1 MKFEER
7 FKPGDIICADNFH
20 NGKCMIVAELK
31 QSIHSNIFD
40 RSIGV
45 EYKYTC
51 DDLVIDNQRWSAY
64 EHGGSFGSEY
74 NWRIATDDDIV
85 KYLSRFV
92 RIPLGKIGEYYTA
105 YLNDDGIMFNIDIG
119 QLNADELVDLGII
132 INRYVITEAQDE
144 ENKELKDA
152 YDKLLAGL
160 LYK

>member
-1 MKFEER
+1 MKFQDK

-31 QSIHSNIFD
+31 QSTYRAEN
-40 RSIGV
+40 
-45 EYKYTC
+45 KYTC

-64 EHGGSFGSEY
+64 EHGGFYSAAY

-105 YLNDDGIMFNIDIG
+105 YLDDDGIMFNLDIV

-132 INRYVITEAQDE
+132 INKYVVR
-144 ENKELKDA
+144 
-152 YDKLLAGL
+152 
-160 LYK
+160 